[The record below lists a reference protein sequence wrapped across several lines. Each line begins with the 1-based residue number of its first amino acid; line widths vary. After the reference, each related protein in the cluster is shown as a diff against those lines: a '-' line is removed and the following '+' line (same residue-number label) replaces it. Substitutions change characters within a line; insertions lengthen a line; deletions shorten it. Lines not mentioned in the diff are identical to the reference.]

1 MPRMTLAQAGARLR
15 AMYEGAPHREQGA
28 HVILFGIMYPDVV
41 SVLTAAAIVRESGIG
56 DSYEQEVNYGR
67 TLAKYVTLR
76 TTR

>member
-1 MPRMTLAQAGARLR
+1 MPRMTLAEAGASLR
-15 AMYEGAPHREQGA
+15 AMHQGAPHGEQGA

-41 SVLTAAAIVRESGIG
+41 NVLTAADIVRESGIG
-56 DSYEQEVNYGR
+56 DSSEQEVKYGR